1 MKTQYKV
8 INRKTKKQQILNAK
22 QVAKFFKYQNIRD
35 YGITVVRQ
43 KQILKNIIAFIIVSI
58 CTIGL
63 LMLGAMMDRL

>member
-63 LMLGAMMDRL
+63 LMLGAMMDKL

>member
-1 MKTQYKV
+1 MKTQYRV
-8 INRKTKKQQILNAK
+8 INRKTRRQQILNAK

-58 CTIGL
+58 CSVGL
-63 LMLGAMMDRL
+63 LMLGAMMDKL

>member
-1 MKTQYKV
+1 MKTQYRV
-8 INRKTKKQQILNAK
+8 INRKTRRQQILNAK

-58 CTIGL
+58 CTVGL
-63 LMLGAMMDRL
+63 LMLGAMMDKL

>member
-58 CTIGL
+58 CTVGL
-63 LMLGAMMDRL
+63 LMLGAMMDKL

>member
-58 CTIGL
+58 CTVGL

>member
-1 MKTQYKV
+1 MKTQYRI

-63 LMLGAMMDRL
+63 LMLGAMMDKL

>member
-1 MKTQYKV
+1 MKTQYRI